1 MIIIILTSHFTK
13 FHNSF
18 IFNSLEQKITPE
30 DVIVNVTVFVCVC
43 VHACVCACMR
53 TCVCVCVHLNSCN
66 TNTSNSKHNNMAY
79 TLSNSTEVMLDHLLL
94 G

>member
-43 VHACVCACMR
+43 VHACVC
-53 TCVCVCVHLNSCN
+53 VCVRLNSCN